1 MEILS
6 NFSSAY
12 GFISFILGALFMLT
26 MLCISA
32 MGKVQ
37 EQCNNVHF
45 YVARDKDGKLFLYMG
60 KPIRKVGILFD
71 CGERDV
77 PISASAASFFLKSP
91 LSVLGAG
98 GASRGALW
106 AGRNRSKWGK

>member
-1 MEILS
+1 MSGPSGWERGLS
-6 NFSSAY
+6 LRVGRQWELGCGVEVSAY
-12 GFISFILGALFMLT
+12 PGGRR
-26 MLCISA
+26 
-32 MGKVQ
+32 
-37 EQCNNVHF
+37 F
-45 YVARDKDGKLFLYMG
+45 YIHDT
-60 KPIRKVGILFD
+60 KVGILFD

-106 AGRNRSKWGK
+106 AGRNRDRRGK